1 MDSGYWLLDDKSG
14 IKEAVFSKIYNR
26 VERDNVNFSLTGM
39 EETITRSFIGCLC
52 N

>member
-1 MDSGYWLLDDKSG
+1 MDSEYWLSDDRSG
-14 IKEAVFSKIYNR
+14 MKEAVFSKIYNR
-26 VERDNVNFSLTGM
+26 VERANKDFSFTGM